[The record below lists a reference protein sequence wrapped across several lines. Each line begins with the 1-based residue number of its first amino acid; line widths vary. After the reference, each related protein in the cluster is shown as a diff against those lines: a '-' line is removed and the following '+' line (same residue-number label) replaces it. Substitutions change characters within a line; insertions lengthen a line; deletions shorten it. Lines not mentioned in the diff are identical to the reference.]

1 MHEVISMK
9 RSARTFLLA
18 GFALVAAAISVGYSV
33 SAAAQ
38 PATVKPVAG
47 DDLRAAYANAADV
60 AEGKRLA
67 DASCAGCHGANGI
80 SSNKDVPHLAGQRPG
95 YLYLE
100 LRAYQSGARGDSAM
114 GAVVKNLN
122 DSALVKA
129 AAYYASLDPAQPS
142 ATAKPAPPQVDPAQA
157 GKAAT
162 AACAGCHGDTGISK
176 MPGTPSL
183 VGLDPKYFVAAM
195 KGYKSGQRKNDVMKS
210 VISAVSDA
218 DLSNMAL
225 YYALQKPARAPTPA
239 AGDQAAGKA
248 AAAACAG
255 CHGDKGVSANPVNP
269 SLAGQDAQ
277 YLVAALRA
285 YKDGARSDE
294 TMKGL
299 AASLDEAAVKNL
311 AAFYANQQP
320 QATNVRKPLTTVEW
334 TQRCDRC
341 HGVNGNSTDPRLPAL
356 AAQRVDYLEKTLH
369 AYRTGERKSPQ
380 MAAMSDVLTEAE
392 VESLAAHY
400 ARQKARAVVY
410 VAVPVK

>member
-1 MHEVISMK
+1 MHDFISMQ
-9 RSARTFLLA
+9 RSPRTFLFVV
-18 GFALVAAAISVGYSV
+18 FALVAAAISVGYSA

-47 DDLRAAYANAADV
+47 DDLRAAYANAADI

-80 SSNKDVPHLAGQRPG
+80 SSTKDVPHLAGQRPG

-114 GAVVKNLN
+114 SAVVKNLN

-142 ATAKPAPPQVDPAQA
+142 PSAKPAPPQVDPAQA

-183 VGLDPKYFVAAM
+183 VGLDPKYLVAAM
-195 KGYKSGQRKNDVMKS
+195 KGYKSGQRKDDVMKS
-210 VISAVSDA
+210 MVSAVSDV
-218 DLSNMAL
+218 DLSNIAL

-255 CHGDKGVSANPVNP
+255 CHGDKGVSGNPATP

-277 YLVAALRA
+277 YVAAALRA

-380 MAAMSDVLTEAE
+380 MAAMSDVLTEGE

-410 VAVPVK
+410 VAVPAK